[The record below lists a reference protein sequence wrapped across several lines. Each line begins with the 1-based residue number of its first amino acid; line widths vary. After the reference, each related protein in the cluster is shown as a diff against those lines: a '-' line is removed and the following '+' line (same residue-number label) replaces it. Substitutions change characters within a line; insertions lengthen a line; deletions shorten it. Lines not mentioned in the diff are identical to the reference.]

1 MGKSVICISHMTG
14 AAGDEVGLLVARR
27 LRFRYLDEEVVGRA
41 AALGHVSPEAL
52 LDAEQRKPALA
63 ALFRNLRSA
72 ALSTEGEP
80 PVADQTETHRA
91 LIRNAIHATADE
103 GKAVIVS
110 HAASITLGPR
120 QDVLRVLVTA
130 SQDTRV
136 ARLAADDG
144 DRRAARQ
151 LIRKSDAGRAAY
163 LKSFYGVSRERPT
176 HYDLVVNTDNVTP
189 EEAAACIVAAA
200 AIVSASQE
208 PPASDAL

>member
-1 MGKSVICISHMTG
+1 MGKSVICISHTTG

-27 LRFRYLDEEVVGRA
+27 LRFRYLDEEVIGRA
-41 AALGHVSPEAL
+41 AALGQVSPEAL

-63 ALFRNLRSA
+63 ALFRNLRTA

-103 GKAVIVS
+103 GKVVIVS

-130 SQDTRV
+130 SQETRV
-136 ARLAADDG
+136 ARLAANDADG
-144 DRRAARQ
+144 RAARQ
-151 LIRKSDAGRAAY
+151 VIRKSDAGRAAY

-176 HYDLVVNTDNVTP
+176 HYDLVVNTDNIAP
-189 EEAAACIVAAA
+189 EEAAECIAAA
-200 AIVSASQE
+200 AIVA
-208 PPASDAL
+208 AGL